1 MERLDH
7 IKVIQKL
14 CTFTELTHACLLIQC
29 MAAHTYICTYTPN
42 YQMVEGH
49 DNHGI
54 IQVCIIENWQTKLL
68 DILSLSYLILSSKIK
83 S

>member
-1 MERLDH
+1 MEGLDH

-14 CTFTELTHACLLIQC
+14 CTFTELTHLSVNTMYGYI
-29 MAAHTYICTYTPN
+29 HTYICTYTPN
-42 YQMVEGH
+42 YQIVERH

-54 IQVCIIENWQTKLL
+54 IQVCIRENWLTKLL
-68 DILSLSYLILSSKIK
+68 DILSLSYSILSSKIK